1 MKTSSVC
8 VQPFTSKPHIMKIL
22 KNSTKMLK
30 EEAQIMN
37 LEIEIKTV
45 QFRNKQKIHR
55 VLFPQ
60 NMKFQK

>member
-1 MKTSSVC
+1 
-8 VQPFTSKPHIMKIL
+8 MKIL